1 MIGRSGAGE
10 GPSLLL
16 NGHIDVVP
24 AEQPDR
30 WASPPFEPRR
40 DGDRLYGRGAG
51 DMKGGFAM
59 AALALDA
66 LRATAPDAI
75 AGPLTFV
82 SVIEEEC
89 TGNGTLAAAR
99 AGVLADAVILPE
111 PTGLELLLAGVGILW
126 LDVVITGRS
135 AHAEAADR
143 VVNPVDLAIRVVEA
157 LRDLEREMNAE
168 IELSMDG
175 VAHPYNINVGTF
187 VAGDW
192 PSSVPAIATLRLRV
206 GHPTAWTADEAEAR
220 VRRAIARDRRTVAPG
235 PSPGDPAFGLPRA
248 GVRAAAGRS
257 ARGARGGGARV
268 GARRPTPGDPDGE
281 HDRCAALPERL
292 RRPGALLRTGRA
304 RHPRDRR
311 VGRAVVDRRRRANAG
326 ALHRRLVRGRALMS
340 DVPSLSILEP
350 VKLRSGG
357 EHVADRLVTAIAL
370 GEFVPGQRLPSE
382 RELASTLGV
391 SRTTVREAIQRLAA
405 LGYVDVRRGRTGGAF
420 VLEGMGPEANEM
432 IRRTLL
438 PEWSNLEGLLDFRQ
452 LIEPLIARTAA
463 SRIAAADAAAIR
475 DALSEYV
482 DAGDDREASR
492 AADQAVHAAIAKA
505 TGNPYLASLSGQ
517 IRRQISLG
525 FGAEPY
531 SRAIRARAVKDHT
544 ALAEAVIGGKAATAG
559 RIAERHF
566 RLTETVLRDLVSRID
581 ERANGA
587 QP

>member
-1 MIGRSGAGE
+1 MVIAVFGLDIRPLRDGPGLDPQELDDAITERAEAAFSFLERLVAAPSTVGREHEAQGVVEQELKRLGFEVERLPIPDGIATDPLAGVPQLSYDGRFDVIGRSGAGQ

-157 LRDLEREMNAE
+157 LRDLEREMNAD

-187 VAGDW
+187 AAGDW

-220 VRRAIARDRRTVAPG
+220 VRRAIRRDRRTVAPG
-235 PSPGDPAFGLPRA
+235 PSPGDPAFGLPSARA
-248 GVRAAAGRS
+248 TRCRRTIRSRS
-257 ARGARGGGARV
+257 AW
-268 GARRPTPGDPDGE
+268 RR
-281 HDRCAALPERL
+281 
-292 RRPGALLRTGRA
+292 RTGR
-304 RHPRDRR
+304 
-311 VGRAVVDRRRRANAG
+311 
-326 ALHRRLVRGRALMS
+326 
-340 DVPSLSILEP
+340 
-350 VKLRSGG
+350 
-357 EHVADRLVTAIAL
+357 
-370 GEFVPGQRLPSE
+370 
-382 RELASTLGV
+382 
-391 SRTTVREAIQRLAA
+391 
-405 LGYVDVRRGRTGGAF
+405 
-420 VLEGMGPEANEM
+420 
-432 IRRTLL
+432 
-438 PEWSNLEGLLDFRQ
+438 
-452 LIEPLIARTAA
+452 RTA
-463 SRIAAADAAAIR
+463 SDPGRPR
-475 DALSEYV
+475 W
-482 DAGDDREASR
+482 
-492 AADQAVHAAIAKA
+492 
-505 TGNPYLASLSGQ
+505 
-517 IRRQISLG
+517 
-525 FGAEPY
+525 
-531 SRAIRARAVKDHT
+531 RARPT
-544 ALAEAVIGGKAATAG
+544 RGST
-559 RIAERHF
+559 
-566 RLTETVLRDLVSRID
+566 
-581 ERANGA
+581 
-587 QP
+587 

>member
-1 MIGRSGAGE
+1 MGREHEAQGVVEQELKRLGFEVERLPIPDGIATDPLAGVPQLSYDGRFDVIGRSGAGQ

-59 AALALDA
+59 AILALDA

-157 LRDLEREMNAE
+157 LRDLEREMNAD
-168 IELSMDG
+168 IEPSMDG

-187 VAGDW
+187 AAGDW

-220 VRRAIARDRRTVAPG
+220 VRR
-235 PSPGDPAFGLPRA
+235 
-248 GVRAAAGRS
+248 
-257 ARGARGGGARV
+257 
-268 GARRPTPGDPDGE
+268 
-281 HDRCAALPERL
+281 
-292 RRPGALLRTGRA
+292 
-304 RHPRDRR
+304 
-311 VGRAVVDRRRRANAG
+311 
-326 ALHRRLVRGRALMS
+326 
-340 DVPSLSILEP
+340 
-350 VKLRSGG
+350 
-357 EHVADRLVTAIAL
+357 
-370 GEFVPGQRLPSE
+370 
-382 RELASTLGV
+382 
-391 SRTTVREAIQRLAA
+391 
-405 LGYVDVRRGRTGGAF
+405 
-420 VLEGMGPEANEM
+420 
-432 IRRTLL
+432 
-438 PEWSNLEGLLDFRQ
+438 
-452 LIEPLIARTAA
+452 
-463 SRIAAADAAAIR
+463 
-475 DALSEYV
+475 
-482 DAGDDREASR
+482 
-492 AADQAVHAAIAKA
+492 
-505 TGNPYLASLSGQ
+505 
-517 IRRQISLG
+517 
-525 FGAEPY
+525 
-531 SRAIRARAVKDHT
+531 
-544 ALAEAVIGGKAATAG
+544 
-559 RIAERHF
+559 
-566 RLTETVLRDLVSRID
+566 
-581 ERANGA
+581 
-587 QP
+587 